1 MSAAMMEESQGE
13 DPREHAAKI
22 ERLLGDVKAS
32 VGPVAWQRVEELVSR
47 LVALYG
53 SALGRTLVLVEE
65 SGALDEKLRARL
77 CGDELVSALMTL
89 HGIHPEPPIARA
101 RAAVDRVLS
110 LLGDAAGTI
119 DVALDESGTLALT
132 LAGSWR
138 CAMPR
143 AAVDDALRRAIEE
156 AAPEVQSIAIGGV
169 DWSASAPPPLV
180 QLDLSR
186 SRASTDAAP

>member
-1 MSAAMMEESQGE
+1 MSAATMESQEE
-13 DPREHAAKI
+13 DPREHAARI

-47 LVALYG
+47 LIALYG
-53 SALGRTLVLVEE
+53 SALGRTLVLVQE

-77 CGDELVSALMTL
+77 CDDELVSALMTL
-89 HGIHPEPPIARA
+89 HGIHPEPPLARA
-101 RAAVDRVLS
+101 RAAVDRVLA
-110 LLGDAAGTI
+110 LLGDVAGTI
-119 DVALDESGTLALT
+119 EVAIDDRGALTLT

-156 AAPEVQSIAIGGV
+156 AAPELQAIAIDGV

-186 SRASTDAAP
+186 SRASTDLTP